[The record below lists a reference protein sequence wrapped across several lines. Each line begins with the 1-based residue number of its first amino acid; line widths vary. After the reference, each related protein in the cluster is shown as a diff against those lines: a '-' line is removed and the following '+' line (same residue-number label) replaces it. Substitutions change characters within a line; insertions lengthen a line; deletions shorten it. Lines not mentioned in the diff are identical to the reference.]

1 MSRCRVSFILFPLS
15 LPGLMKKEAALK
27 ERNKLRMRE
36 YRTQLSEKKMQSS
49 FMTVT
54 ENGKKNQI
62 KSILVIQFPAA
73 KMFSISQKGFASY
86 LVAIIKCIVIYYLMS

>member
-1 MSRCRVSFILFPLS
+1 MSKSRVSFIVFPLS

-36 YRTQLSEKKMQSS
+36 YRAQLSEKKKMQSS

-54 ENGKKNQI
+54 ENGNKNQI
-62 KSILVIQFPAA
+62 KSILVLQFPAT
-73 KMFSISQKGFASY
+73 KMFSIVEKDS
-86 LVAIIKCIVIYYLMS
+86 

>member
-1 MSRCRVSFILFPLS
+1 MSKSRVSFIIFLLS

-36 YRTQLSEKKMQSS
+36 YRAQLSEKKKMQSS
-49 FMTVT
+49 FMTIT

-62 KSILVIQFPAA
+62 KSILVIQFPPT
-73 KMFSISQKGFASY
+73 KMFSFGRQGFVSY
-86 LVAIIKCIVIYYLMS
+86 

>member
-1 MSRCRVSFILFPLS
+1 MSRSRVSFILFPLS

-27 ERNKLRMRE
+27 ERNKLRMCE

-54 ENGKKNQI
+54 ENANKNQI
-62 KSILVIQFPAA
+62 KSILVIQFPAT
-73 KMFSISQKGFASY
+73 KMFSIGQKGFVSY
-86 LVAIIKCIVIYYLMS
+86 

>member
-1 MSRCRVSFILFPLS
+1 MSRSRVSFIIFPLS

-36 YRTQLSEKKMQSS
+36 YRAQLSENKKRQSS

-54 ENGKKNQI
+54 ENGNKNQI
-62 KSILVIQFPAA
+62 KSILVIQFPAT
-73 KMFSISQKGFASY
+73 KMFSIG
-86 LVAIIKCIVIYYLMS
+86 

>member
-27 ERNKLRMRE
+27 ERNKLRMCE
-36 YRTQLSEKKMQSS
+36 YHAQLLEEKKMQSS

-54 ENGKKNQI
+54 ENGNKYQI
-62 KSILVIQFPAA
+62 KSILVIQFPTT
-73 KMFSISQKGFASY
+73 KMFSIGRKGFMSY
-86 LVAIIKCIVIYYLMS
+86 

>member
-27 ERNKLRMRE
+27 ETNKLRMRE
-36 YRTQLSEKKMQSS
+36 YREEKKRRSS

-54 ENGKKNQI
+54 ENGNKNQI
-62 KSILVIQFPAA
+62 KSILVIQFPTT
-73 KMFSISQKGFASY
+73 KMFSIGRKGFMSY
-86 LVAIIKCIVIYYLMS
+86 

>member
-1 MSRCRVSFILFPLS
+1 MSKSRVSFIVFPLS

-36 YRTQLSEKKMQSS
+36 YRTQLSEKKKMQSS

-54 ENGKKNQI
+54 ENGNKNQI
-62 KSILVIQFPAA
+62 KSILVIQFPAT
-73 KMFSISQKGFASY
+73 KMFSISRKGFMSY
-86 LVAIIKCIVIYYLMS
+86 